1 MRASQRQG
9 VYRKTRCISLTVR
22 CISTDIQRLSDV
34 SVIYN
39 DFIVCIYIYNIIV
52 VQSLSKLILQKKN
65 LFVFSKSKT
74 QQKKKIIFF
83 LYSLL
88 LRAHINTGYLIEDG
102 DAEFSIKKGG

>member
-39 DFIVCIYIYNIIV
+39 DFIVCIYNIIA
-52 VQSLSKLILQKKN
+52 VQSLSKLILQKKK
-65 LFVFSKSKT
+65 LFFFSMSKT